1 MSLSGSLDADGN
13 APAVASA
20 PEATED
26 SPAPPIALGAALPL
40 GAAIAVF
47 GAIYGAAAGPV
58 LGAPGTLVS
67 SAFIFS
73 GALQFATL
81 GLAATGASP
90 VAILLTALA
99 LNLRHLVL
107 GALLRP
113 RLRVSTAR
121 RAGLAWFL
129 VDESFGLAYAA
140 RGHTARTL
148 LLVGIA
154 CYVSWLAGTSV
165 GLLGATLAPLEEVAG
180 AIFPVLFIGL
190 AAVTSLQ
197 LSVAVRAAVA
207 ALLVVMSTLVLPEL
221 RAVAPLLAALMV
233 ALPGRRA

>member
-1 MSLSGSLDADGN
+1 M
-13 APAVASA
+13 
-20 PEATED
+20 ATEPS
-26 SPAPPIALGAALPL
+26 SPPGAGGSEPDASEPPATVLGTLGAALPL

-58 LGAPGTLVS
+58 LGVAGTLAS
-67 SAFIFS
+67 SVLIFS

-81 GLAATGASP
+81 GLAASGAGP
-90 VAILLTALA
+90 LAILLTALA

-113 RLRVSTAR
+113 RLRVSTSR

-129 VDESFGLAYAA
+129 VDETFGLAYASG
-140 RGHTARTL
+140 RQVARTL
-148 LLVGIA
+148 LLVGIV
-154 CYVSWLAGTSV
+154 CYLSWLAGTSV
-165 GLLGATLAPLEEVAG
+165 GLLGTTLAPLEGVAG

-190 AAVTSLQ
+190 AAVTSRQ
-197 LSVAVRAAVA
+197 LSVAARAAVA
-207 ALLVVMSTLVLPEL
+207 AILVVVVALTLPEL
-221 RAVAPLLAALMV
+221 RAIAPLVAALVV

>member
-1 MSLSGSLDADGN
+1 LATEQPSQ
-13 APAVASA
+13 ASTAA
-20 PEATED
+20 PEASQRELTLLGT
-26 SPAPPIALGAALPL
+26 LGAALPL

-58 LGAPGTLVS
+58 LGVEPTLAS
-67 SAFIFS
+67 SILIFS

-81 GLAATGASP
+81 GLAASGAGP
-90 VAILLTALA
+90 LAILLTALA

-129 VDESFGLAYAA
+129 VDESFGLAYAS
-140 RGHTARTL
+140 RGQVARTL
-148 LLVGIA
+148 LLVGIV
-154 CYVSWLAGTSV
+154 CYLSWLVGTSV
-165 GLLGATLAPLEEVAG
+165 GLVGTTLAQLERVAT

-190 AAVTSLQ
+190 AAVTSRE
-197 LSVAVRAAVA
+197 LSVAVRAAIA
-207 ALLVVMSTLVLPEL
+207 ALLVAVVALTFPEL
-221 RAVAPLLAALMV
+221 RAVAPLVAALVV

>member
-1 MSLSGSLDADGN
+1 VLG
-13 APAVASA
+13 
-20 PEATED
+20 T
-26 SPAPPIALGAALPL
+26 LGAALPL

-58 LGAPGTLVS
+58 LGVPGTLAS
-67 SAFIFS
+67 SVLIFS

-81 GLAATGASP
+81 GLAASGAGAL
-90 VAILLTALA
+90 AILLTALA

-129 VDESFGLAYAA
+129 VDETFGLAYASG
-140 RGHTARTL
+140 RQVARTL
-148 LLVGIA
+148 LVVGFV
-154 CYVSWLAGTSV
+154 CYLSWLAGTSV
-165 GLLGATLAPLEEVAG
+165 GILGTTLAPLEGEAG

-190 AAVTSLQ
+190 AAVTSRQ
-197 LSVAVRAAVA
+197 LSVAARAAIA
-207 ALLVVMSTLVLPEL
+207 ALLVVVVALTLPEL
-221 RAVAPLLAALMV
+221 RAIAPLVAALVV
-233 ALPGRRA
+233 ALPGRRT

>member
-1 MSLSGSLDADGN
+1 VTLLG
-13 APAVASA
+13 
-20 PEATED
+20 T
-26 SPAPPIALGAALPL
+26 LGAALPL

-47 GAIYGAAAGPV
+47 GAIYGAAGAPV
-58 LGAPGTLVS
+58 LGVAGTLAS
-67 SAFIFS
+67 SALIFS

-81 GLAATGASP
+81 GLAASGAGP

-113 RLRVSTAR
+113 HLTVSTAR
-121 RAGLAWFL
+121 RAALAWFL

-140 RGHTARTL
+140 RGRVVRTL
-148 LLVGIA
+148 LVVGIV
-154 CYVSWLAGTSV
+154 CYLSWLIGTAV
-165 GLLGATLAPLEEVAG
+165 GLLGTTLAPLEGVAG

-197 LSVAVRAAVA
+197 LSVAMRAVVA
-207 ALLVVMSTLVLPEL
+207 ALLVVAVALTLPEL
-221 RAVAPLLAALMV
+221 RAVAPLIAALAV
-233 ALPGRRA
+233 SLLGRRQ

>member
-1 MSLSGSLDADGN
+1 MPR
-13 APAVASA
+13 PAASRR
-20 PEATED
+20 E
-26 SPAPPIALGAALPL
+26 PAGLGTLASALPL

-58 LGAPGTLVS
+58 LGVFGTLGS
-67 SAFIFS
+67 SVFIFS

-81 GLAATGASP
+81 GLAASGPSP
-90 VAILLTALA
+90 VAILLTAIA

-113 RLRVSTAR
+113 LLQVGAAR

-140 RGHTARTL
+140 RGHVARTL
-148 LLVGIA
+148 LLSGMV
-154 CYVSWLAGTSV
+154 CYASWVAGTAV
-165 GLLGATLAPLEEVAG
+165 GLLGTRLAPLAGVAG
-180 AIFPVLFIGL
+180 AVFPVLFIGL

-197 LSVAVRAAVA
+197 LSVALRAVIAG
-207 ALLVVMSTLVLPEL
+207 LLVVILALTLPEL
-221 RAVAPLLAALMV
+221 RAVAPLLAAVVV
-233 ALPGRRA
+233 AVPGRRA

>member
-1 MSLSGSLDADGN
+1 
-13 APAVASA
+13 VAE
-20 PEATED
+20 PEATQRE
-26 SPAPPIALGAALPL
+26 PTLLGTLGAALPL
-40 GAAIAVF
+40 GTAIAVF

-58 LGAPGTLVS
+58 LGTPATLAS
-67 SAFIFS
+67 SILIFS

-81 GLAATGASP
+81 GLAASGAGP
-90 VAILLTALA
+90 LAILLTALA

-113 RLRVSTAR
+113 RLRVSAVR

-129 VDESFGLAYAA
+129 VDESFGLAYAS
-140 RGHTARTL
+140 RGQVARTL
-148 LLVGIA
+148 LLVGIV
-154 CYVSWLAGTSV
+154 CYMSWLVGTSV
-165 GLLGATLAPLEEVAG
+165 GLLGTTLAQLEGVAG

-197 LSVAVRAAVA
+197 LSVAVRAAIA
-207 ALLVVMSTLVLPEL
+207 ALLVALVAISLPEL
-221 RAVAPLLAALMV
+221 RAVAPLVAALVV

>member
-1 MSLSGSLDADGN
+1 LSVRGSEASQRQPTLSG
-13 APAVASA
+13 
-20 PEATED
+20 T
-26 SPAPPIALGAALPL
+26 LGAALPL

-58 LGAPGTLVS
+58 LGVAGTLAS

-73 GALQFATL
+73 GALQFAAL

-113 RLRVSTAR
+113 LLHVRTTR
-121 RAGLAWFL
+121 RAALAWFL

-140 RGHTARTL
+140 RASAPRTL
-148 LLVGIA
+148 LLTGVV
-154 CYVSWLAGTSV
+154 CYLSWLAGTSV
-165 GLLGATLAPLEEVAG
+165 GLLGATLAPLEGVAG

-197 LSVAVRAAVA
+197 LSVAVRAVVA
-207 ALLVVMSTLVLPEL
+207 GLLVVIVAFTLPEF
-221 RAVAPLLAALMV
+221 RAIAPLLAAVAV
-233 ALPGRRA
+233 ALPGRRR

>member
-1 MSLSGSLDADGN
+1 LATEPPSLASPS
-13 APAVASA
+13 VAE
-20 PEATED
+20 PEAFQREPTLLGT
-26 SPAPPIALGAALPL
+26 LGAALPL

-58 LGAPGTLVS
+58 LGVGGTLAS
-67 SAFIFS
+67 SVLIFS

-81 GLAATGASP
+81 GLAASGAGP
-90 VAILLTALA
+90 LAILLTALA

-113 RLRVSTAR
+113 RLRVSTSR

-129 VDESFGLAYAA
+129 VDETFGLAYAS
-140 RGHTARTL
+140 RGQVARTL
-148 LLVGIA
+148 LLVGIV
-154 CYVSWLAGTSV
+154 CYLSWLAGTSV
-165 GLLGATLAPLEEVAG
+165 GLLGTTLAPLEGVAG

-190 AAVTSLQ
+190 AAVTSRQ
-197 LSVAVRAAVA
+197 LSVAARAAIA
-207 ALLVVMSTLVLPEL
+207 ALLVVVVALTLPEL
-221 RAVAPLLAALMV
+221 RAIAPLVAALVV